1 MKATHATGR
10 LGLWPMLL
18 VILVWSFP
26 TLGWCQGSLGG
37 LTGHITD
44 PSGAAVPEVTVRA
57 TNLDTGTERSVATT
71 TDGTYLAPSL
81 APGRYRVTVT
91 KSGFKTITEE
101 PVIVSTATV
110 STLDFALVV
119 GAVTESITVAASA
132 AQLQTT
138 SAEIGTV
145 MPDKGMLDLPI
156 SLGGA
161 ATIGASGRR
170 QIQNFIYLTPGVTGN
185 QWGVSINGSPGMS
198 ADVLMDGGDMQ
209 NIGAQGFIAESAPPY
224 EAVTEF
230 KVQNTLYPAQY
241 GLGYGVLNFTMKSG
255 TNKFHGDLF
264 EFLRNDV
271 LDARGFFGGEK
282 NAFRQNEFGGTIG
295 GPVILPHYN
304 GKDKT
309 HFFFAWSGFRV
320 RGGLPT
326 PGLVTLPTMQERNG
340 DFSDYPFPVYNPAT
354 TRPDGSGGFVR
365 DPFPNNIIPP
375 DQISG
380 VAKRLIALLPPP
392 DIPNTPFFN
401 YVDRSYQPSS
411 DDDWSLKIDHQIG
424 DKQHISGSFWRV
436 NADMVINGPVAGPL
450 NPGLRHTPTNA
461 EGLRLNHVWTIS
473 PTLLNHAVFGL
484 TQQTPT
490 WATFLEDPRLGNET
504 LQIPGIPM
512 DSHGFTEFH
521 FAEYPFLGNAS
532 GTGYDPQRFKNWVW
546 NDDLSWVKGRHQVQF
561 GFGYRRRTIKCLD
574 QSFVAGSL
582 SFSNLSTSQPN
593 DPNFQN
599 WGNSFAS
606 LMLGQVISG
615 FRAIPAPE
623 QHFHDTFVSFY
634 GQDSIKMTNK
644 LTLSLGLRYEL
655 PIYVIEDN
663 GIMSLFSPTQPNPG
677 AGGLP
682 GALAFFGNG
691 AGRTGNFNIFGTYHN
706 SLMPRISLAYQ
717 ANEKTV
723 FRLGYG
729 IFRMYLNYGDLNNPN
744 ALAFAP
750 GFGGSIAVAST
761 SSGITPAFALDEGF
775 PPSNTTLPNFD
786 PALNNGGTVT
796 WVNSGANRPAFMQS
810 WTVDIQRE
818 LPFRILL
825 DAAYV
830 GSHTTGLPA
839 GLENINQ
846 VNPSW
851 LSLGSELNSD
861 ISCIGAGTCPNAA
874 AKGVHSPFPGFDGSV
889 AQALRPFPQYTTIND
904 FYQPTGYGV
913 YHAFQLRLQKRY
925 SNGLSFLGAY
935 TLSKNIGAVA
945 GNTFGS
951 WFGAAGLTSMNSYD
965 RRGEKSL
972 VSNDST
978 HILVLSWTYE
988 LPFGRGK
995 RLLANVNPVVNQL
1008 VGGWQFN
1015 AIQSYQSGTPISVG
1029 GGGNIPLF
1037 GGGNRPNWDSS
1048 NVRSSVSMGS
1058 FDPATDRYLNID
1070 AFSQP
1075 DPFTFGNA
1083 PPRLPNVR
1091 TPAFYSEDFSVF
1103 KKIYLKSESR
1113 YLEFRAEFF
1122 NGFNRVVFGGPSA
1135 NINNPS
1141 TFGIISGQANTPRV
1155 IQFGMKLIF

>member
-10 LGLWPMLL
+10 LGLWPLLL
-18 VILVWSFP
+18 VTLVWAFP

-44 PSGAAVPEVTVRA
+44 PSGAAVPEAAVRV
-57 TNLDTGTERSVATT
+57 TNLDTGTGLQVTTT

-81 APGRYRVTVT
+81 TPGRYRVTVT
-91 KSGFKTITEE
+91 KSGFKTITQE

-119 GAVTESITVAASA
+119 GAVTESVTVAATA

-145 MPDKGMLDLPI
+145 MPEKGMLDLPI

-161 ATIGASGRR
+161 ATAGASGRR
-170 QIQNFIYLTPGVTGN
+170 QIQNFIYLTPGVTGD
-185 QWGVSINGSPGMS
+185 QWGTTINGSPGMS
-198 ADVLMDGGDMQ
+198 AEILMDGADMQ
-209 NIGAQGFIAESAPPY
+209 NIGAPGFIAESAPPY
-224 EAVTEF
+224 EAVSEF

-255 TNKFHGDLF
+255 TNAFHGNLY
-264 EFLRNDV
+264 EFVRNDV
-271 LDARGFFGGEK
+271 LDAVGFFSAEK
-282 NAFRQNEFGGTIG
+282 NPFRQNEFGGTIG

-309 HFFFAWSGFRV
+309 HFFFAWSSFRL

-326 PGLVTLPTMQERNG
+326 PGLVSLPSMQERNG
-340 DFSDYPFPVYNPAT
+340 DFSDYPYPIYNPAT

-375 DQISG
+375 DQISE
-380 VAKRLIALLPPP
+380 VAKRVIALLPPP
-392 DIPNTPFFN
+392 DIPGTPFFN
-401 YVDRSYQPSS
+401 YVDRSSQPGS
-411 DDDWSLKIDHQIG
+411 DDDWSIKIDHQIT
-424 DKQHISGSFWRV
+424 DKQLLTGSFWSV
-436 NADMVINGPVAGPL
+436 NADAVINGPVAGEL
-450 NPGLRHTPTNA
+450 NPGLRHTPTYA
-461 EGLRLNHVWTIS
+461 KGLRINHVWTIS
-473 PTLLNHAVFGL
+473 PTLLNHAAFGL
-484 TQQTPT
+484 TQETPT
-490 WATFLEDPRLGNET
+490 WATFLLDPRLGNQT
-504 LQIPGIPM
+504 LQIPGFPM
-512 DSHGFTEFH
+512 DSHGFTDLYFD
-521 FAEYPFLGNAS
+521 FPGYPHLGNA
-532 GTGYDPQRFKNWVW
+532 GANGYDPQVFKNWAW

-561 GFGYRRRTIKCLD
+561 GFAYRRRTMDCLD
-574 QSFVAGSL
+574 QTLRAGSL

-593 DPNFQN
+593 DPNFAS

-606 LMLGQVISG
+606 LMLGQVMSG
-615 FRAIPAPE
+615 FRAIPTPE
-623 QHFHDTFVSFY
+623 QHFHDTFYSFY

-644 LTLSLGLRYEL
+644 LTLNLGLRYEL
-655 PIYVIEDN
+655 PIYAIEDN

-691 AGRTGNFNIFGTYHN
+691 AGRTGNFNIFGSYHRA
-706 SLMPRISLAYQ
+706 LLPRISLAYQ

-729 IFRMYLNYGDLNNPN
+729 IFRLYPNYGDLNNPN
-744 ALAFAP
+744 ALVFAP
-750 GFGGSIAVAST
+750 GFGAFPNVAST
-761 SSGITPAFALDEGF
+761 NSGITPAFLLDEGF
-775 PPSNTTLPNFD
+775 PPFDITLPNFD

-796 WVNSGANRPAFMQS
+796 WVNSGVNKPAFMQS
-810 WTVDIQRE
+810 WSVNIQRE
-818 LPFRILL
+818 LPFNIML

-830 GSHTTGLPA
+830 GSHTTGIWT
-839 GLENINQ
+839 GMENINQ
-846 VNPSW
+846 VDPKY
-851 LSLGSELNSD
+851 LSLGNLLNADVYSPEAVA
-861 ISCIGAGTCPNAA
+861 AGIKVPY
-874 AKGVHSPFPGFDGSV
+874 PGFEGSV

-904 FYQPTGYGV
+904 FYQPTGYGA

-925 SNGLSFLGAY
+925 SNGLSFLGSY
-935 TLSKNIGAVA
+935 TLSKNIGAQG

-951 WFGAAGLTSMNSYD
+951 WFGAAGLTSINSYD

-972 VSNDST
+972 VATDQT
-978 HILVLSWTYE
+978 HILVFSWTYD

-995 RLLANVNPVVNQL
+995 RLLANVNPVINQL

-1015 AIQSYQSGTPISVG
+1015 AIQRYQSGTPISVG

-1037 GGGNRPNWDSS
+1037 GGGNRPNWVSS
-1048 NVRSSVSMGS
+1048 DVRSSVPMGS
-1058 FDPATDRYLNID
+1058 FDPAKDVYLNID

-1075 DPFTFGNA
+1075 DPFTYGNA
-1083 PPRLPNVR
+1083 PPRLPTVR
-1091 TPAFYSEDFSVF
+1091 TPAFYNEDFSIF
-1103 KKIYLKSESR
+1103 KKIFLKSESR

-1135 NINNPS
+1135 DINNPS